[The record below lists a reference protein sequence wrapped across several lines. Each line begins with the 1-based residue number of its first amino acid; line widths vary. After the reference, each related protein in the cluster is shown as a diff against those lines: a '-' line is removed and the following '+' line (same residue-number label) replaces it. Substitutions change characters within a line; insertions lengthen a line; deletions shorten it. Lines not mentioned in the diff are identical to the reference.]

1 MKLSLIAMLTLGC
14 MFLLELASLAA
25 FARWGNRFGLW
36 AAIGI
41 PVLVLVVWSLF
52 LAPKASI
59 PVFSLQVRN
68 VLKLV
73 VFAAASASLY
83 ASGLSRWAVAMLIVS
98 VVVVALIFALGLD
111 DELPDNIA
119 R

>member
-1 MKLSLIAMLTLGC
+1 MFTLAC

-25 FARWGNRFGLW
+25 FARWGHRFGLW

-59 PVFSLQVRN
+59 PVFFPPVRE

-73 VFAAASASLY
+73 VFAAASAALY
-83 ASGLSRWAVAMLIVS
+83 ASGLSGWAVAMLAVS
-98 VVVVALIFALGLD
+98 VIVVALIFSLGLVSEMPD
-111 DELPDNIA
+111 DIA
-119 R
+119 K